1 MTRRKKLLWSTV
13 FLVVA
18 LVSPALALGNTN
30 SWQDQTSDEAVTLN
44 NRAVAHAQS
53 GRYQE
58 AIDLL
63 TEAISQRPDFAMAHY
78 NLGLALWSTGEKKYA
93 EENLRKANRLD
104 PRLKL
109 PKFLAAVE

>member
-1 MTRRKKLLWSTV
+1 
-13 FLVVA
+13 
-18 LVSPALALGNTN
+18 
-30 SWQDQTSDEAVTLN
+30 
-44 NRAVAHAQS
+44 
-53 GRYQE
+53 
-58 AIDLL
+58 
-63 TEAISQRPDFAMAHY
+63 MAHH

>member
-1 MTRRKKLLWSTV
+1 MRTEYLV
-13 FLVVA
+13 GAAAFFLGWA
-18 LVSPALALGNTN
+18 LVRKQNLPGAI
-30 SWQDQTSDEAVTLN
+30 EAF
-44 NRAVAHAQS
+44 Q
-53 GRYQE
+53 Q
-58 AIDLL
+58 AIRLKD
-63 TEAISQRPDFAMAHY
+63 DYAMAHY